1 MNTINLPNEECRRGA
16 IAAFQA
22 LLMLAA
28 NADNR
33 NNCGDEA
40 VDFFAWRFEA
50 AAALADALGPMPD
63 FLRGAI
69 MTMGEWIHFQ
79 NSTGTP
85 NEYWQPVTAM
95 TEAELQGEIAEMEAD
110 FAADLAE
117 EQARK
122 NCNVVQLRC

>member
-22 LLMLAA
+22 LLMLEA

-40 VDFFAWRFEA
+40 GDFFAWRFEA
-50 AAALADALGPMPD
+50 AISLADALGPMPD

-69 MTMGEWIHFQ
+69 MAMGEWVHYQ
-79 NSTGTP
+79 NTTGTP
-85 NEYWQPVTAM
+85 NEYWQPVAAM
-95 TEAELQGEIAEMEAD
+95 TETELHGNIAAL
-110 FAADLAE
+110 AADLAE
-117 EQARK
+117 DLART